1 MDPKKLLERLRKGQR
16 LYGTAVL
23 SSSPLWPLAVK
34 RTGVDFVFLDTEHTP
49 FDKTTLAGMCIA
61 YRGLGLPP
69 LVRIGSPAPQEARG
83 VLDGGASGILAP
95 YVESPDQV
103 RALVG
108 AVKLRPLKGERLRAA
123 LQQQESLESELED
136 YLRDW
141 NKDNFLMINIESV
154 PAVERLDA
162 ILAEP
167 GLDGIII
174 GPHDLS
180 LSLGLPERYRHPHFE
195 DVVRHIITSAREKG
209 LSAGIHFPQEAELQ
223 VKWAQAGANII
234 MHSSAMALFE
244 QKLKDDLKVIR
255 RSLGEEDNTLKDAPD
270 SPVI

>member
-1 MDPKKLLERLRKGQR
+1 LECLRSGGR

-34 RTGVDFVFLDTEHTP
+34 RTGVDFVFIDTEHTP
-49 FDKTTLAGMCIA
+49 FDRTTLASMCVA

-83 VLDGGASGILAP
+83 ALDGGASGILAP

-108 AVKLRPLKGERLRAA
+108 AVKLRPLKGERLTAV
-123 LQQQESLESELED
+123 LQQRESLESELED
-136 YLRDW
+136 YLKDW
-141 NKDNFLMINIESV
+141 NRDNFLMINIESV
-154 PAVERLDA
+154 PAMERLDS

-180 LSLGLPERYRHPHFE
+180 LSLGLPERYHDPHFE
-195 DVVRHIITSAREKG
+195 DVVEHIITSAREKG
-209 LSAGIHFPQEAELQ
+209 LSAGIHFSQKAELQ
-223 VKWAQAGANII
+223 IKWAQAGANII
-234 MHSSAMALFE
+234 MHSSDMALFE
-244 QKLKDDLKVIR
+244 QKLKDDLRTICR
-255 RSLGEEDNTLKDAPD
+255 HLGEEDNTQKNEPNGH
-270 SPVI
+270 VM